1 MKKLFLTSIAL
12 IFVTALFAQEG
23 TTNLGFNVG
32 FAEPVMY
39 YRASSS
45 ATKLTRQATDGIK
58 LGVIYETNIIK
69 GFGVSSSLNYT
80 HSTHIGPW
88 TVTPGFAA
96 RKTKED
102 HNFHQ
107 LEIPV
112 DWQYKFV
119 IAKYTYLGLYTGPT
133 LQVGLAN
140 TFRYRTKVG
149 DEIIEDRKEDVYKI
163 DEDHDGKP
171 DYNRVNVTWGV
182 GAVFQYKRY
191 FIRGGYDFG
200 IMPIYKDNFF
210 NTGSETGWNRKG
222 RLDQWQIKL
231 GIYFWQF
238 D

>member
-45 ATKLTRQATDGIK
+45 AAKLTRQATDGIK

-149 DEIIEDRKEDVYKI
+149 DEIIEVSSSTSAISSAAVTTLASCLSIRTISSTPVLRPAGIARAVWTSGRSSWVSTSGSSI
-163 DEDHDGKP
+163 DGS
-171 DYNRVNVTWGV
+171 RVKVTG
-182 GAVFQYKRY
+182 
-191 FIRGGYDFG
+191 
-200 IMPIYKDNFF
+200 
-210 NTGSETGWNRKG
+210 
-222 RLDQWQIKL
+222 
-231 GIYFWQF
+231 
-238 D
+238 